1 MTLQN
6 KRNLPVIATVL
17 TFLLTGWGTSKA
29 IAAPE
34 LTPPTREMS
43 QLQET
48 YISQNEISQNE
59 ISQNEPTEASL
70 ENLEQTIPPSKWQLI
85 QQLVEVT
92 QSSQL
97 LDQMFGGLFGDES
110 ESLLEQMLVQSPQYQ
125 SATEEE
131 RQEMLAQSRRMQ
143 ARMHELMTEEVN
155 LVEITRN
162 IEIYLYNKYY
172 TEEDLEN
179 LLVFY
184 QTPTGRKLVETMP
197 KMAEDSIN
205 LSTRLVLPRMMSVF
219 QQLME
224 EFEDVFE
231 N

>member
-1 MTLQN
+1 MIKSAFVVGLS
-6 KRNLPVIATVL
+6 LFWV
-17 TFLLTGWGTSKA
+17 GTTSTA
-29 IAAPE
+29 IAA
-34 LTPPTREMS
+34 LAPTASTRAN
-43 QLQET
+43 ET
-48 YISQNEISQNE
+48 Q
-59 ISQNEPTEASL
+59 ISQNEPQNEPDAASL
-70 ENLEQTIPPSKWQLI
+70 ENLEQIIPPAKWQLI
-85 QQLVEVT
+85 QQLVELT

-97 LDQMFGGLFGDES
+97 LDQMLDGLFGSNSD
-110 ESLLEQMLVQSPQYQ
+110 SLLEQMLVQSPRYQ

-143 ARMHELMTEEVN
+143 ARMYELMIEEVN

-162 IEIYLYNKYY
+162 IEVYLYNKYY

-184 QTPTGRKLVETMP
+184 QTPTGQKLIETLP
-197 KMAEDSIN
+197 KMAEDSID
-205 LSTRLVLPRMMSVF
+205 LSSRLVLPRIMSVF

-224 EFEDVFE
+224 ELQEMMG